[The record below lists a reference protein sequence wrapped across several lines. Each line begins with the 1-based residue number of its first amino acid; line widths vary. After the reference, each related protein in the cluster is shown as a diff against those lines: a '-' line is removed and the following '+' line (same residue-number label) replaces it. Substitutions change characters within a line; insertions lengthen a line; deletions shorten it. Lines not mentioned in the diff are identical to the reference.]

1 MTSIGRAAQDMAAA
15 AAAFRRDTE
24 ATRAAWDDDAR
35 RMFDARY
42 GVDLDRGAHEAAAAI
57 AASTTQLNQALRML
71 G

>member
-1 MTSIGRAAQDMAAA
+1 MTIGRAAQEMAAA
-15 AAAFRRDTE
+15 AAAFRRAAE

-35 RMFDARY
+35 RVFDARY
-42 GVDLDRGAHEAAAAI
+42 GVGLDQGAHEAAAAI